1 MRLTKSTFKIMLW
14 TAVLISALVIT
25 ILIDEL
31 LATQLSQSKII
42 IAL

>member
-1 MRLTKSTFKIMLW
+1 MLW